1 MKKIN
6 FKKLKKKKDK
16 DEVKEKK
23 KFRLFKKKVKKEK
36 EEKIKEK
43 KDKEA
48 VEEPKKKHRR
58 RFRFW
63 YWLLVLMVVFALF
76 AFIGGVGFC
85 YYIVK
90 SAPEFD
96 TEKMFEKEASR
107 LFDANGNLYATLGT
121 EQRQKVKYDE
131 LPQVLIDAI
140 IATEDSRF
148 FQHNGFDAP
157 RFIKASISQ
166 VMGKGG
172 GGASTLTMQ
181 LSKLAFTS
189 TESSGIQGIIRK
201 FTDIYMS
208 VFKMEKYYTK
218 EEIIEYYVNTP
229 CLGGNIYGVKQAAAY
244 YFGKDIRDLN
254 LVEAAQ
260 LAGMFQSPNG
270 YNPYINPNDA
280 NERKNTVL
288 YLMKRHGYITDA
300 EYEAGTSVEIK
311 YLLNRDSSLNANEY
325 QGFIDTVVQEVIDRT
340 GNNPYDVPMDIYTTM
355 NPAKQDIINNFY
367 KTWKFRDDKIEVG
380 VGVIDVNN
388 GAIIAVGAGRFKNS
402 AMTLNVAT
410 FSGQTKRM
418 PGSTIKPIM
427 DYGPAIEYANLST
440 YGPFIDEKTSYAGGY
455 MKNFGGSYS
464 GFKSMRDCLQRSIN
478 TCALQAFR
486 LTTNEQKYEFATNL
500 GIDFGD
506 TTVIPDSYSIG
517 AFNGVSPVQLA
528 GAYAAFASGGYYSEP
543 HSFTKLVYRETDEE
557 YEVNVERNRVM
568 KPQTAYM
575 LTSVLIGATSGQV
588 KVSGTQVAT
597 KTGTTSYDTK
607 VLKKY
612 GLTSSTIPDSWTSSY
627 TPDYA
632 MAIWYGYVDGLNK
645 ENVDNKWILPNG
657 HASSERLKIQ
667 AALANKIYE
676 KNSRFKNP
684 GGFSSATV
692 ELETIPAQRPSS
704 HTPDNFKGGFMFI
717 AGTEPSETS
726 IRFET
731 LSSPSNL
738 NYSINENTLNLSWT
752 SPGIPNA
759 ADPGWLLNYFNTNF
773 GEWAEQYYNE
783 RIKYNNDVWGPFGF
797 DIYLTSGSDSTH
809 VGWTDKTAYTV
820 DLSKYS
826 GIYDGVIV
834 RSAYKMWKGNVS
846 EAIKVVFKTQH
857 DENSTIEDE
866 DFSES
871 DITLTINGKNVS
883 LYTTDTYTQ
892 LTASSIDSIKLKG
905 KDITSSVTNLSVEFQ
920 SLVNSDT
927 GANAAPG
934 KLPAGNYKATYVFS
948 FVYSGKSISKTVN
961 QIISVREKE

>member
-6 FKKLKKKKDK
+6 FKKIKKKKDQE
-16 DEVKEKK
+16 EVKEKK
-23 KFRLFKKKVKKEK
+23 KLSLFKKKKKVEAK
-36 EEKIKEK
+36 EEPIK
-43 KDKEA
+43 
-48 VEEPKKKHRR
+48 EPKKKHRR

-107 LFDANGNLYATLGT
+107 LFDANGNIYATLGT
-121 EQRQKVKYDE
+121 EQRQKVKYEE

-300 EYEAGTSVEIK
+300 EYEAGTAVEIK

-367 KTWKFRDDKIEVG
+367 RTWKFRDGMIEVG
-380 VGVIDVNN
+380 VGVIDVKN
-388 GAIIAVGAGRFKNS
+388 GAIIAVGAGRNKTK

-440 YGPFIDEKTSYAGGY
+440 YGPFIDDKTSYAGGY
-455 MKNFGGSYS
+455 MKNFGGGYS

-506 TTVIPDSYSIG
+506 VTGIPDSYSIG

-528 GAYAAFASGGYYSEP
+528 GAYQAFANGGYYAEP
-543 HSFTKLVYRETDEE
+543 HSFTKLIYRETDEE
-557 YEVNVERNRVM
+557 FEVNAERKRVM

-575 LTSVLIGATSGQV
+575 ITSVLIGATTSQV
-588 KVSGTQVAT
+588 KVKGTQVAT

-607 VLKKY
+607 VLKKF

-627 TPDYA
+627 SPDYA

-645 ENVDNKWILPNG
+645 ENVANKWILPNG

-676 KNSRFKNP
+676 KNSRFSNP

-692 ELETIPAQRPSS
+692 ELETIPPQRPSA
-704 HTPDNFKGGFMFI
+704 HTPDAFKGSFMFI

-726 IRFET
+726 IRFDT
-731 LSSPSNL
+731 LSAPSNL
-738 NYSINENTLNLSWT
+738 NYSIGDNSLNLSWT
-752 SPGIPNA
+752 SPGIPSA
-759 ADPGWLLNYFNTNF
+759 IDPAWLLNYFNTNY
-773 GEWAEQYYNE
+773 GEWAEKYYNK
-783 RIKYNNDVWGPFGF
+783 RIAYNNEIMGQFGF
-797 DIYLTSGSDSTH
+797 DIYLTAGSESKF
-809 VGWTDKTAYTV
+809 VAWTDKSSYTI

-826 GIYDGVIV
+826 GIYDGVMV
-834 RSAYKMWKGNVS
+834 RSAYSLWKANASGYQ
-846 EAIKVVFKTQH
+846 KVIFKSQEEETNTTI
-857 DENSTIEDE
+857 DDNWTEN
-866 DFSES
+866 
-871 DITLTINGKNVS
+871 DITVSVNGKNVS

-892 LTASSIDSIKLKG
+892 LTVGSVDSIKLKG
-905 KDITSSVTNLSVEFQ
+905 TEIKPNVTNLSVEFQ
-920 SLVNSDT
+920 SLTNTDT

-934 KLPAGNYKATYVFS
+934 KLPAGNYKAVYKIS
-948 FVYSGKSISKTVN
+948 FVYGGQSVSKTIN
-961 QIISVREKE
+961 QVISVREKEEGN